1 MRNVTLISG
10 GARSGKSRQ
19 AVELCKGVS
28 EKAFIATA
36 LPIDEEMRLRISAH
50 QAERGN
56 GWTTIE
62 EPLGLAKAITQAAR
76 SNSTAVVD
84 CLTVWLANLFHHY
97 QTEQR
102 IEKEFT
108 RLLDTLKEPPMD
120 LVLVTNEVGLGIVPA
135 DRETRTYRDLLGGL
149 NQRVAACATNVQ
161 FMVCGIPMIVKET
174 KNS

>member
-1 MRNVTLISG
+1 MRNITLISG

-19 AVELCKGVS
+19 AVELCKGVF

-36 LPIDEEMRLRISAH
+36 LPIDKEMRLRISAH
-50 QAERGN
+50 QTERGD

-62 EPLGLAKAITQAAR
+62 EPLDLAKAITQAAR
-76 SNSTAVVD
+76 SNSAAVVD
-84 CLTVWLANLFHHY
+84 CLTVWLANLLHHY
-97 QTEQR
+97 RTEEK

-149 NQRVAACATNVQ
+149 NQRVAASATNVQ
-161 FMVCGIPMIVKET
+161 FMICGIPMIVKET
-174 KNS
+174 NNS